1 MDRNDTL
8 GSAPPKRSA
17 FVAGLRAL
25 SDNLGGVLWM
35 LVAVT
40 FFTAGGLVMKHLA
53 QAVPISMIVFFRNL
67 VVLVVLLPVLIHNP
81 PQRLRPQQLWIHFL
95 RAVTGVASFACLAYS
110 LRELILADAMAL
122 SFTTP
127 LWGIV
132 ISALLLGEA
141 VRARRLI
148 ATVLGFAGVLFIVRP
163 QVEIDLAMLVAL
175 AGALLATMS
184 MAYLKRLTASEPPIL
199 IMITFSLIA
208 TAMTAAPALL
218 AWKSPTFAELGW
230 LIAVGVSALGGQ
242 FGMMRAFTR
251 ADVSLV
257 LPLDFLRLPLAAVA
271 GIFLFSEIPD
281 AWTITGAAIIG
292 VASVYV
298 ARPEAPSALCAA

>member
-1 MDRNDTL
+1 MDRNDTPGPTPSRRNAL
-8 GSAPPKRSA
+8 AE
-17 FVAGLRAL
+17 GLRAL

-35 LVAVT
+35 LMAVT

-53 QAVPISMIVFFRNL
+53 QAVPISMIVFFRNW
-67 VVLVVLLPVLIHNP
+67 VVLVVLLPILFRNP
-81 PQRLRPQQLWIHFL
+81 PQRLRPQRLWVHVL
-95 RAVTGVASFACLAYS
+95 RAVTGVTSFTCLAYS

-132 ISALLLGEA
+132 ISAIFLGEA
-141 VRARRLI
+141 VRARRLS

-163 QVEIDLAMLVAL
+163 QVEIDPAMLVAL
-175 AGALLATMS
+175 GGAFLATMS
-184 MAYLKRLTASEPPIL
+184 MAYLKQLTASEPPIL

-208 TAMTAAPALL
+208 TVITAAPAVLV
-218 AWKSPTFAELGW
+218 WEPPTPAEFGW
-230 LIAVGVSALGGQ
+230 LIAVGIFALGGQ
-242 FGMMRAFTR
+242 FGMMRAFTH

-271 GIFLFSEIPD
+271 GIFVFSEIPD
-281 AWTITGAAIIG
+281 QWTIMGAAIIG

-298 ARPEAPSALCAA
+298 ARPEAPRAR

>member
-1 MDRNDTL
+1 MDPDDSP
-8 GSAPPKRSA
+8 GSAPSRRSTL
-17 FVAGLRAL
+17 AGRVRAI
-25 SDNLGGVLWM
+25 SDNLDGVLWM

-53 QAVPISMIVFFRNL
+53 QTVPISMIVFFRNW
-67 VVLVVLLPVLIHNP
+67 VVLVVVLPILLHNP
-81 PQRLRPQQLWIHFL
+81 PQRLRPQRLWIHVL
-95 RAVTGVASFACLAYS
+95 RAVTGVASFACLTYS

-132 ISALLLGEA
+132 ISALFLGET
-141 VRARRLI
+141 VRRRRLS
-148 ATVLGFAGVLFIVRP
+148 ATALGFAGVLFIVRP
-163 QVEIDLAMLVAL
+163 QVEIDPAMLIAL
-175 AGALLATMS
+175 AGAFLATMS

-199 IMITFSLIA
+199 IMVTFSLIA
-208 TAMTAAPALL
+208 TAMTAAPAVLV
-218 AWKSPTFAELGW
+218 WRPPTSAEFGW
-230 LIAVGVSALGGQ
+230 LIAVGMFALGGQ

-257 LPLDFLRLPLAAVA
+257 LPLDFLRLPLAAAA
-271 GIFLFSEIPD
+271 GIFVFSEIPD

-298 ARPEAPSALCAA
+298 ARPEAPNAR

>member
-1 MDRNDTL
+1 MDRNDSL
-8 GSAPPKRSA
+8 GTAPPRRCA
-17 FVAGLRAL
+17 LGRGLGGF

-53 QAVPISMIVFFRNL
+53 ETVPIFMIVFFRNW
-67 VVLVVLLPVLIHNP
+67 VVLVVVLPILLRDP
-81 PQRLRPQQLWIHFL
+81 PRRVRPQLLWIHVL
-95 RAVTGVASFACLAYS
+95 RAVTGVGSFACLAYS
-110 LRELILADAMAL
+110 LRELNLADAMAL

-132 ISALLLGEA
+132 ISALFLGEA
-141 VRARRLI
+141 VRTRRLS

-163 QVEIDLAMLVAL
+163 QVEIDSAMLVAL

-184 MAYLKRLTASEPPIL
+184 MAYLKRLTGSEPPIR
-199 IMITFSLIA
+199 IMVTFSLIA
-208 TAMTAAPALL
+208 TAMTAAPAVLV
-218 AWKSPTFAELGW
+218 WKPPTFAELGW
-230 LIAVGVSALGGQ
+230 LIAVGVFALGGQ
-242 FGMMRAFTR
+242 FAMMRAFTR

-271 GIFLFSEIPD
+271 GIFVFSEIPD
-281 AWTITGAAIIG
+281 PWTIAGAAIIG
-292 VASVYV
+292 VASIYV
-298 ARPEAPSALCAA
+298 ARPDAPSAR